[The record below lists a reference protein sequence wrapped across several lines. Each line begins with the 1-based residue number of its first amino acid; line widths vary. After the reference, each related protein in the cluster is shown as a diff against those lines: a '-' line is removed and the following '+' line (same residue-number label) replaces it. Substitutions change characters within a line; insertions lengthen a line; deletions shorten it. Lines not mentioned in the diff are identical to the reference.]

1 MRYSHENSP
10 KALFESAPRVLSE
23 ASSDKLSTG
32 VGGFSLS
39 AYYGGERSKLFR
51 RQFTGKTALDLHDAK
66 NGEAVV
72 AISDIGFMSLA
83 YVRSTG
89 HDVSLLEFQTPN
101 LLVPI
106 AGTLSSR
113 NEHMLFERENEPWL
127 LIGRGARQTTVRPEM
142 DAVYQAFVL
151 SMPPNLLGDR
161 LTRVEARGGM
171 IWGSASRDNDLQLAR
186 LTVAL
191 ATQITLSTDM
201 ELDAHLV
208 EAWTT
213 VVLDQMNRCLDACL
227 GESLPEPVA
236 HSHNPSLIHVRKAE
250 ALIHER
256 PNEIGSLKDIACHV
270 GVSERTLQAAFRKER
285 GATPMQL
292 LAYAKLYR
300 ARLALLDRE
309 GPNTVSDVC
318 SLCGIEH
325 HGRFSKRYKEAFGE
339 SPVATLHSRAQR

>member
-1 MRYSHENSP
+1 MFFPHENSSKELCEP
-10 KALFESAPRVLSE
+10 APRVLSE
-23 ASSDKLSTG
+23 ASSDTLSTG
-32 VGGFSLS
+32 VGGFRLS
-39 AYYGGERSKLFR
+39 AYYGGERSKLSK
-51 RQFTGKTALDLHDAK
+51 RQFSGKTKLDLHDEI

-72 AISDIGFMSLA
+72 AISDMGLMSVA

-89 HDVSLLEFQTPN
+89 HDVSLLEFQRPN

-113 NEHMLFERENEPWL
+113 NQHMLFEGKNEPWL
-127 LIGRGARQTTVRPEM
+127 LIGRGARETTVRPELE
-142 DAVYQAFVL
+142 AIFQAFVL
-151 SMPPNLLGDR
+151 SIPPSLLGDR

-171 IWGSASRDNDLQLAR
+171 IWGSANGDNDLQLAR

-201 ELDAHLV
+201 ELDAHMAQ
-208 EAWTT
+208 AWTT

-227 GESLPEPVA
+227 ADNEQEPIV

-250 ALIHER
+250 ALIQER
-256 PNEIGSLKDIACHV
+256 PNEISSLKEIASHV
-270 GVSERTLQAAFRKER
+270 GVSERTLQVAFRKER

-292 LAYAKLYR
+292 LARTKLHR

-309 GPNTVSDVC
+309 GPNTVTDVC

-339 SPVATLHSRAQR
+339 NPVATLHLRARR